1 MKPKTE
7 LLMDGCT
14 SPSSLTRSSRWC
26 QRQTFILKQ
35 FFKQTKAQLTATWCW
50 NVVWD
55 VSVLKWFLT
64 QFKLFFACSCL
75 FFVFT
80 HPMSFFRSSPP
91 SDYLLCPNLLH
102 LCLIAGW
109 SLSLLRILVFATT
122 CKTGLNS
129 TLPEVWVKF
138 ASFHLRPVLW
148 NRILSYPGNSR
159 FNPGFSVLQ
168 RWITSCWGRWP
179 RMFQVGDQQV

>member
-1 MKPKTE
+1 
-7 LLMDGCT
+7 
-14 SPSSLTRSSRWC
+14 
-26 QRQTFILKQ
+26 
-35 FFKQTKAQLTATWCW
+35 
-50 NVVWD
+50 
-55 VSVLKWFLT
+55 
-64 QFKLFFACSCL
+64 
-75 FFVFT
+75 
-80 HPMSFFRSSPP
+80 MSFFRSSPP

-102 LCLIAGW
+102 LCPIAGW

-122 CKTGLNS
+122 CKIGLNS
-129 TLPEVWVKF
+129 ALPEVWVKF

-179 RMFQVGDQQV
+179 QMFQVGGQQVWNHHLLMDQPVIVGSMWSLCFSPNEPQLYSLSFAPHIGCKPFFFQNSFIVQ

>member
-1 MKPKTE
+1 
-7 LLMDGCT
+7 MDGCT
-14 SPSSLTRSSRWC
+14 CPSSLTRSSRWC

-35 FFKQTKAQLTATWCW
+35 FFKQTKVQLTATWCW
-50 NVVWD
+50 NVFWD

-64 QFKLFFACSCL
+64 QFKLVFLRVVVCS
-75 FFVFT
+75 
-80 HPMSFFRSSPP
+80 
-91 SDYLLCPNLLH
+91 
-102 LCLIAGW
+102 LCLLTPCPFSGPAHRLITCSVLICSTCVQLLGW

-122 CKTGLNS
+122 CKIGLNS
-129 TLPEVWVKF
+129 ALPEVWVKF
-138 ASFHLRPVLW
+138 AGFHLRPVLW

-179 RMFQVGDQQV
+179 QMFQVGGQQV